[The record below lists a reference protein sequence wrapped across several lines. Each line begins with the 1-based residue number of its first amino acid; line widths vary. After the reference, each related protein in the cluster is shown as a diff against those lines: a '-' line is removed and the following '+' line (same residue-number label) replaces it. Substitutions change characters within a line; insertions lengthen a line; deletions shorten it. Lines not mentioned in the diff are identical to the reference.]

1 MGKERKR
8 QRKRTKAAR
17 RLSRNMKKNKK
28 DNPEEKKTGK
38 KQKKTGEKQ
47 KQKRPDESKETAVGI
62 AQRNGRQ
69 DTCFTDLVAKTKKFN
84 KAQVEFRLANR
95 IESWGKLMKNKK
107 NNSASTFSDAL
118 EAMNEATGNGTGCEG
133 DSSSLAEAKAVREKL
148 ANCSVSAGANC
159 DEGNLAIAI
168 DATKVSTCKDT
179 LETFAKD
186 FKKCLTGNDSAAT
199 CSCVQGLTNPSDDCL
214 NFKDMH
220 DGVKA
225 QKEKCTKGSAEGSF
239 GDCRKQERMAAKF
252 GNKCKKACPAGG
264 GGGDTMTTSTPA
276 RSQRMNLLRRL
287 NQKIFN

>member
-1 MGKERKR
+1 MGKAEGKTVKGRK
-8 QRKRTKAAR
+8 A
-17 RLSRNMKKNKK
+17 KK
-28 DNPEEKKTGK
+28 EGK
-38 KQKKTGEKQ
+38 K
-47 KQKRPDESKETAVGI
+47 RPKETRRVSKKK
-62 AQRNGRQ
+62 AQKAQIQESNKPRSSSTSGTGRQ
-69 DTCFTDLVAKTKKFN
+69 DTCFTDMVAKTKKFN
-84 KAQVEFRLANR
+84 KAQVEFRLAKR
-95 IESWGKLMKNKK
+95 VESWGKLMKNKK

-118 EAMNEATGNGTGCEG
+118 EAMNEATGNGMSCDG

-220 DGVKA
+220 DG
-225 QKEKCTKGSAEGSF
+225 
-239 GDCRKQERMAAKF
+239 
-252 GNKCKKACPAGG
+252 
-264 GGGDTMTTSTPA
+264 
-276 RSQRMNLLRRL
+276 
-287 NQKIFN
+287 